1 MAELESLS
9 LLPERGQHLLKVL
22 VERFIADGEP
32 VGSRTLAR
40 DSGLDLS
47 PATIRNVMA
56 DLEDLGLVVAPH
68 TSAGRIPTVKGYR
81 MFVDSLLTV
90 SPLRRKEIQKLRHE
104 LRLNAEPQELL
115 GLASNLLSELT
126 QMAGVVTLPRREHM
140 VLRQVEFLPLS
151 ANRVLVI
158 LVSKEGEVQN
168 RVIQTNRAY
177 TRSQLEQAANY
188 INRHGKGKELE
199 VLRNRLITEM
209 DALRQSVT
217 LEMQAVVEMAEKTFA
232 PEDEDNADYVMSG
245 QTNLMGF
252 SELSSVER
260 LRGLFEA
267 FNQKRD
273 LLHLFDQCLEAKGV
287 QIFIGEES
295 GYSVLDQCSVVTAPY
310 RVSGETVGV
319 LGIIGP
325 TRMAYNRVIPM
336 VDVTARLLTAA
347 LNQR

>member
-232 PEDEDNADYVMSG
+232 PEDGDNADYVMSG

>member
-1 MAELESLS
+1 MAELSSRQPLS
-9 LLPERGQHLLKVL
+9 ERGQHLLKAL

-32 VGSRTLAR
+32 VGSRTLSR

-47 PATIRNVMA
+47 PATVRNVMA
-56 DLEDLGLVVAPH
+56 DLEDLGLVAAPH
-68 TSAGRIPTVKGYR
+68 TSAGRVPTVKGYR
-81 MFVDSLLTV
+81 VFVDSLLTV
-90 SPLRRKEIQKLRHE
+90 SPLGRKEIQKLRSE
-104 LRLNAEPQELL
+104 LRLNADPQELL
-115 GLASNLLSELT
+115 GHASSLLSELT
-126 QMAGVVTLPRREHM
+126 KMAGVVTLPRRDHV
-140 VLRQVEFLPLS
+140 VLRQVEFLSLS
-151 ANRVLVI
+151 GNRVLVI
-158 LVSKEGEVQN
+158 LVSSEGEVQN
-168 RVIQTNRAY
+168 RVIQTQRAY

-188 INRHGKGKELE
+188 INQHGIGQELE
-199 VLRNRLITEM
+199 VLRRRLVSEM
-209 DALRQSVT
+209 DDLRQSVT
-217 LEMQAVVEMAEKTFA
+217 LEMQVVVEMAEKTFT
-232 PEDEDNADYVMSG
+232 DETAEQADYVMSG

-252 SELSSVER
+252 SELSSVDR

-287 QIFIGEES
+287 QIYIGEES

-310 RVSGETVGV
+310 RVSDETVGV

>member
-1 MAELESLS
+1 MAETNSQQT
-9 LLPERGQHLLKVL
+9 LPERGQHLLKVL

-47 PATIRNVMA
+47 PATIRNVIA
-56 DLEDLGLVVAPH
+56 DLEDLGLVASPH
-68 TSAGRIPTVKGYR
+68 TSAGRVPTVKGYR
-81 MFVDSLLTV
+81 MFIDTLLTI
-90 SPLRRKEIQKLRHE
+90 SPLRRKEIQKLRTE
-104 LRLNAEPQELL
+104 LRLNTEPQELL
-115 GLASNLLSELT
+115 GHASSLLSELT
-126 QMAGVVTLPRREHM
+126 KMAGVVTLPRRDHM
-140 VLRQVEFLPLS
+140 VLRQVEFLSLS
-151 ANRVLVI
+151 GNRVLVI
-158 LVSKEGEVQN
+158 LVSKDGEVQN
-168 RVIQTNRAY
+168 RVIQTNRSY

-188 INRHGKGKELE
+188 ISQHGKGLELE
-199 VLRNRLITEM
+199 VLRNRLVNEM
-209 DALRQSVT
+209 DALRHSVT
-217 LEMQAVVEMAEKTFA
+217 LEMQAVVEMAEKTFTSGD
-232 PEDEDNADYVMSG
+232 DEQADYVMSG

-252 SELSSVER
+252 SELSSVDR
-260 LRGLFEA
+260 LRSLFDA
-267 FNQKRD
+267 FGQKRD

-325 TRMAYNRVIPM
+325 TRMAYHRVIPM

>member
-1 MAELESLS
+1 MAELSSQEPLH
-9 LLPERGQHLLKVL
+9 ERGQHLLKVL

-56 DLEDLGLVVAPH
+56 DLEDLGLVAAPH
-68 TSAGRIPTVKGYR
+68 TSAGRVPTVMGYR

-90 SPLRRKEIQKLRHE
+90 SPLRRREIQKLRNE
-104 LRLNAEPQELL
+104 LRLNTEPQELL
-115 GLASNLLSELT
+115 GHASSLISELT
-126 QMAGVVTLPRREHM
+126 LMAGVVTLPRREHM
-140 VLRQVEFLPLS
+140 VLRQVEFLSLS

-158 LVSKEGEVQN
+158 LVSQDGEVQN
-168 RVIQTNRAY
+168 RVIHTQGTY

-188 INRHGKGKELE
+188 INQHGKGQDLE
-199 VLRNRLITEM
+199 VLRKRLIHEL

-217 LEMQAVVEMAEKTFA
+217 LEMQAVVEMAEQTFSQ
-232 PEDEDNADYVMSG
+232 PTDEQADYLMSG

-252 SELSSVER
+252 SELSSVDR
-260 LRGLFEA
+260 LRSLFET

-295 GYSVLDQCSVVTAPY
+295 GYSALDQCSVVTAPY
-310 RVSGETVGV
+310 RVGSETVGV

-325 TRMAYNRVIPM
+325 TRMAYHRVIPM

-347 LNQR
+347 LKQC